1 MNWKLTNRLMSGS
14 LVMFTDT
21 YFNYKNIFLTVIDK
35 EFKNEKQK
43 SVDVTFKVNSGLLS
57 EITQIM
63 TLINS

>member
-1 MNWKLTNRLMSGS
+1 MSGS

-35 EFKNEKQK
+35 EFKNERQK

-57 EITQIM
+57 EIT
-63 TLINS
+63 

>member
-1 MNWKLTNRLMSGS
+1 MSGS

-43 SVDVTFKVNSGLLS
+43 SIDVTFKVNSGLLS

-63 TLINS
+63 TLINSQ